1 MTVGSQNTLGWI
13 RGACDMDRWRIFE
26 QVNELTDS
34 IKRRGFLDQ
43 LSVLLVLD
51 SREGLCF
58 MESVTHVS
66 AAHRH
71 V

>member
-1 MTVGSQNTLGWI
+1 MTVGSHWAGITWLVIGTD
-13 RGACDMDRWRIFE
+13 GGMFE

-34 IKRRGFLDQ
+34 IKNRGFLDQ
-43 LSVLLVLD
+43 LSVLLVLA
-51 SREGLCF
+51 SREELCF

-66 AAHRH
+66 VAHRH